1 VADPAPGAGCAD
13 NFGYVEVPTL
23 GGLLVRACQRYGDRD
38 AIAVDDDR
46 LSFAGLHRRAVSAAR
61 GLSALGVGRGTRVG
75 LFMPNCLA
83 FVEYMFAITSLG
95 AVVVPVNSR
104 FRSRELAH
112 VIADADLGLI
122 VTSDSAADIGRHPL
136 RLAEVLDGQRGGAR
150 PIAVCAGRS
159 DLDGFIGEQE
169 LLELGDQVPAQTVA
183 DASARVRLRDT
194 AAILYTSGTTAM
206 PKGCVHTHEGLV
218 RNGLSAGRT
227 RFQLTTSDRFWDP
240 LPMFHVGFLA
250 PLIACL
256 DAGTALLAMSHFD
269 SEDALDLIEHERATW
284 LYPAFQA
291 VVQPLLD
298 ASSFTTRRLPHVRM
312 VMCVGL
318 PPLLRR
324 IQAAFPQAELLST
337 YGSTETGGV
346 ITYHEPDATPEQRA
360 TTCGTPYRGVEI
372 AIKDISSD
380 QRLAAGQQGE
390 ILVRGFSVLEGY
402 LNDPRATAAA
412 LDPEGWL
419 HTGDLGLVD
428 DNGHVVFQGRL
439 KEMIKV
445 GGENVACSEVEA
457 LLAEHPAVA
466 VVHVVP
472 APDPRLEQVVAA
484 FVELRPGATA
494 TDEELIGFCRG
505 QIASFKVPRYVRF
518 VEEWPMSATK
528 VRKADL
534 ATRIADDLAAS
545 QASAG

>member
-1 VADPAPGAGCAD
+1 VADLTPGVGCAAS
-13 NFGYVEVPTL
+13 FSYVEVPTL
-23 GGLLVRACQRYGDRD
+23 GDLLIRARERYGERE
-38 AIAVDDDR
+38 AMSVDDDR
-46 LSFAGLHRRAVSAAR
+46 VSFAALHRRAVSLAR
-61 GLSALGVGRGTRVG
+61 GLSALGLSRGVRAG
-75 LFMPNCLA
+75 IFMPNCLA
-83 FVEYMFAITSLG
+83 FVEYLFAITMLG
-95 AVVVPVNSR
+95 AVVVPINSR

-112 VIADADLGLI
+112 VITDADLRLI
-122 VTSDSAADIGRHPL
+122 VTSDVAADIVDHPL
-136 RLAEVLDGQRGGAR
+136 RLAEVLDGPRGGAG
-150 PIAVCAGRS
+150 PIAVCAGQGAH
-159 DLDGFIGEQE
+159 DGFIGEQE
-169 LLELGDQVPAQTVA
+169 LLGLGGRVPAQAVA
-183 DASARVRLRDT
+183 DSSARVRLRDT

-250 PLIACL
+250 PMIACL

-269 SEDALDLIEHERATW
+269 PEQALDLISREHATW

-291 VVQPLLD
+291 VAQPLLD
-298 ASSFTTRRLPHVRM
+298 AGSFTTRRLPQVRM

-318 PPLLRR
+318 PPVLRR

-346 ITYHEPDATPEQRA
+346 ITYHEPDATPEQRT

-372 AIKDISSD
+372 AIKDIASD
-380 QRLAAGQQGE
+380 QHLPAGQQGE

-402 LNDPRATAAA
+402 LNDPQATAAA
-412 LDPEGWL
+412 VDPEGWL

-428 DNGHVVFQGRL
+428 DYGHVVYQGRL

-472 APDPRLEQVVAA
+472 APDARLEQVVAA
-484 FVELRPGATA
+484 FVQLRPEATVTA
-494 TDEELIGFCRG
+494 EDLIGFCRG

-518 VEEWPMSATK
+518 VDDWPMSATK

-534 ATRIADDLAAS
+534 ETRIADDIAAS
-545 QASAG
+545 QVSA

>member
-1 VADPAPGAGCAD
+1 VADLAPDAGRVGNC
-13 NFGYVEVPTL
+13 GYVEVPTL
-23 GGLLVRACQRYGDRD
+23 AGLLSRACDRYGERD
-38 AIAVDDDR
+38 AITVEDTS
-46 LSFAGLHRRAVSAAR
+46 LSFAGLHWRAVSIAR
-61 GLSALGVGRGTRVG
+61 GLSTLGVGRGTRVG

-95 AVVVPVNSR
+95 AVVVPINSR
-104 FRSRELAH
+104 FRFRELAH
-112 VIADADLGLI
+112 VIADAELGLI
-122 VTSDSAADIGRHPL
+122 VTTDIAADIAHHPR
-136 RLAEVLDGQRGGAR
+136 RLAEVLEGQPGGVR
-150 PIAVCAGRS
+150 PAAVSAGRS
-159 DLDGFIGEQE
+159 DLDGFMGEEE
-169 LLELGDQVPAQTVA
+169 LLDLGDTVPTQVVA

-218 RNGLSAGRT
+218 RNGLAAGRT

-250 PLIACL
+250 PMIACL

-269 SEDALDLIEHERATW
+269 PERALDLIDHQRATW

-346 ITYHEPDATPEQRA
+346 ITYHEPDATRDQRA

-372 AIKDISSD
+372 AIKDIASD

-402 LNDPRATAAA
+402 LNDPQATGAA
-412 LDPEGWL
+412 LDREGWL

-428 DNGHVVFQGRL
+428 GNGHVVYRGRL

-445 GGENVACSEVEA
+445 GGENVSCSEVEA

-472 APDPRLEQVVAA
+472 APDPRLEEVVAA
-484 FVELRPGATA
+484 FVQLGPGATA
-494 TDEELIGFCRG
+494 TAEELIGFCRG

-534 ATRIADDLAAS
+534 ATRIADEIAAS
-545 QASAG
+545 QASTG

>member
-1 VADPAPGAGCAD
+1 VADLAPGGGCAD

-23 GGLLVRACQRYGDRD
+23 GGLLIRAGERYGERE
-38 AIAVDDDR
+38 ALTVDGDH
-46 LSFAGLHRRAVSAAR
+46 LSFAGLHRRAVSIAR

-83 FVEYMFAITSLG
+83 FVEYMFAITLLG
-95 AVVVPVNSR
+95 AVAVPINSR

-112 VIADADLGLI
+112 VITDAELGLI
-122 VTSDSAADIGRHPL
+122 VTTDVAADIAHHPL
-136 RLAEVLDGQRGGAR
+136 RLAEVLDGQPGGVR
-150 PIAVCAGRS
+150 PIAVSAGRN
-159 DLDGFIGEQE
+159 DLDGFIAEQE
-169 LLELGDQVPAQTVA
+169 LLDLGDRVPTQTVA

-218 RNGLSAGRT
+218 RNGLAAGRT
-227 RFQLTTSDRFWDP
+227 RLQLTTSDRFWDP

-250 PLIACL
+250 PMIACL
-256 DAGTALLAMSHFD
+256 DAGAALLAMSHFD
-269 SEDALDLIEHERATW
+269 PESALDLIEHEHATW

-291 VVQPLLD
+291 IVQPLLD
-298 ASSFTTRRLPHVRM
+298 ASSFTTRRLPQVRM

-318 PPLLRR
+318 PPLLRQ
-324 IQAAFPQAELLST
+324 IQAAFPQAALLST

-346 ITYHEPDATPEQRA
+346 ITYHKPDATRDQRA
-360 TTCGTPYRGVEI
+360 TTCGTPFRGVEI
-372 AIKDISSD
+372 AIKDIASD
-380 QRLAAGQQGE
+380 QHLPAGQQGE

-402 LNDPRATAAA
+402 LNDPQATATA
-412 LDPEGWL
+412 LDREGWL
-419 HTGDLGLVD
+419 HTGDLGLID
-428 DNGHVVFQGRL
+428 EDGHVGYRGRL

-445 GGENVACSEVEA
+445 GGENVSCSEVEA

-494 TDEELIGFCRG
+494 NAEELIGFCRG
-505 QIASFKVPRYVRF
+505 QIAGFKVPRYVRF
-518 VEEWPMSATK
+518 VDEWPMSATK
-528 VRKADL
+528 VRKAAL
-534 ATRIADDLAAS
+534 ATRIADDIAAS
-545 QASAG
+545 QANAG